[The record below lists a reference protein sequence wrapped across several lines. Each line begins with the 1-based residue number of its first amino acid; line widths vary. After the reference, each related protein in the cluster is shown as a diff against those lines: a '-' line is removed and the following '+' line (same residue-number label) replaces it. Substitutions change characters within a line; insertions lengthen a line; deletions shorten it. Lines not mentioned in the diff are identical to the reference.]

1 MTQFYI
7 HSISS
12 SNNHEW
18 KMLLEKYYMTLD
30 NITEEAKPQYHNKQI
45 MNSDEQNKSGFKYSI
60 Y

>member
-1 MTQFYI
+1 
-7 HSISS
+7 
-12 SNNHEW
+12 
-18 KMLLEKYYMTLD
+18 MTLD